1 MKINEIINEGV
12 GSLIGRGLSK
22 LGSAIRGGARPSVPN
37 VPPPPSAPAIR
48 PSNIPKKQWKQM
60 TPAQRQSVSG
70 ASQPPSAVPSAPVA
84 QQAPSSVTK
93 EPGILSKAGSF
104 AARHPIY
111 TAAGGTMAYHLAGE
125 EDPFSP
131 EAFGSAARKT
141 VGTAARVAK
150 GFVGSGDRADTA
162 TASQEPSSDSTGTA
176 ALPQTPTGEPQSSA
190 EPSVQDADSDYLD
203 KIRRDQD
210 ERYGRWGKEANE
222 SVKKKTQV
230 ALEGTLDD
238 IIAWSD
244 AKNKKSTT
252 PQRTTSIPKF
262 ASDEEKLKAIQR
274 SIYGQESGYGR
285 AKTDKPNYAGARG
298 PMQIMPATWQDMK
311 NRGLIPKDYDI
322 KNPEHNQAGGNALIA
337 DYYTRYSGDPAKIY
351 AAYYAGPGA
360 INKDGTI
367 NTQWRDKKNPKAPS
381 VGEYIAQASS
391 KLATPIGVGAGTA
404 LAASDSKPATKTV
417 ASTQAALPQASE
429 PKPETLGSKLEKIV
443 EPKPRYYRRG
453 ELSIDQ
459 YMQKSQEELDKLRAA
474 ARRPLPQEPTTVKP
488 EPNKPESLLPG
499 QEANAIPAAGAV
511 EPKTNSGT
519 TEKETVKVPESVN
532 MQTNN
537 DLFEILR
544 LAGKK

>member
-1 MKINEIINEGV
+1 LADQVVDAKLKAELKALKP
-12 GSLIGRGLSK
+12 S
-22 LGSAIRGGARPSVPN
+22 LGSKVA
-37 VPPPPSAPAIR
+37 
-48 PSNIPKKQWKQM
+48 K
-60 TPAQRQSVSG
+60 T
-70 ASQPPSAVPSAPVA
+70 AV
-84 QQAPSSVTK
+84 
-93 EPGILSKAGSF
+93 
-104 AARHPIY
+104 
-111 TAAGGTMAYHLAGE
+111 GGTMAYHLAGE
-125 EDPFSP
+125 EDPLSP

-141 VGTAARVAK
+141 VGTGAKIVK
-150 GFVGSGDRADTA
+150 GFVGSGDQADAA
-162 TASQEPSSDSTGTA
+162 TASQEPSADSTGTA
-176 ALPQTPTGEPQSSA
+176 ALPQTPTGEPQSSD
-190 EPSVQDADSDYLD
+190 EPSGQDLDSDYLD

-238 IIAWSD
+238 VIAWSD

-262 ASDEEKLKAIQR
+262 ASDEEKLRAIQR

-298 PMQIMPATWQDMK
+298 PMQIMPATWRDMK

-337 DYYTRYSGDPAKIY
+337 DYYTRYGGDPAKIY

-367 NTQWRDKKNPKAPS
+367 NTHWRDKKNPKAPS

-391 KLATPIGVGAGTA
+391 KLAAPIGAGTA
-404 LAASDSKPATKTV
+404 LAAADTKPATRPV
-417 ASTQAALPQASE
+417 AGTQAALPKDAE
-429 PKPETLGSKLEKIV
+429 PKSDTLGSRFEKIV
-443 EPKPRYYRRG
+443 EPKSRYYRRG

-474 ARRPLPQEPTTVKP
+474 AKRPLPQGPTIVKP
-488 EPNKPESLLPG
+488 EFSLPG
-499 QEANAIPAAGAV
+499 QEINAITAASAV
-511 EPKTNSGT
+511 EPKPIEKTNSGT
-519 TEKETVKVPESVN
+519 TEKETVKEPESVN
-532 MQTNN
+532 KEIK
-537 DLFEILR
+537 EILR
-544 LAGKK
+544 LAGQK